1 MNTYK
6 FQKNDDSGVSMGKQL
21 GRRYAIF
28 TAGIFF
34 AACGISLIT
43 KAGLGTSPI
52 TSPSLV
58 LSYLT
63 GLSLGTF
70 TFLTN
75 AFMFLCEAA
84 LLGRSFQKFQLL
96 QLPATLVFSVFV
108 DLVSWLLSPIA
119 PSNYF
124 SRLALLVFGAAVLG
138 LGVSLEIIGDV
149 IILPGEALVKVL
161 SEKLDREFGN
171 VKTVFD
177 LSLVG
182 IALLLSLI
190 GFHSVRGIREGTVIA
205 AATVG
210 SFSRVFRKLL
220 SPFLVRRAGK
230 QRLPLAL

>member
-1 MNTYK
+1 ME
-6 FQKNDDSGVSMGKQL
+6 KQL

-28 TAGIFF
+28 TAGMFF

-70 TFLTN
+70 TFLSN
-75 AFMFLCEAA
+75 AFMFLCEVA
-84 LLGRSFQKFQLL
+84 LLGRQFERFQLL

-108 DLVSWLLSPIA
+108 DLTSWLMSPIA
-119 PSNYF
+119 LPNYF
-124 SRLALLVFGAAVLG
+124 ACLALLVFGAAVLG
-138 LGVSLEIIGDV
+138 LGVSLEIMGDV
-149 IILPGEALVKVL
+149 IMLPGEGLVKAL
-161 SEKLDREFGN
+161 SDKLGREFGN